1 MKSLV
6 TGSAGLIGRQV
17 VKDLTK
23 SINQVY
29 SCYHDSKPEFGILT
43 LMDLTNFE
51 SIQKT
56 VEDIKPDIII
66 HLAAMTNVDLCE
78 TQRDLAMKI
87 NTKATKILSKQAAKI
102 RAYFLY
108 VSTDYVFDGKSGMK
122 KVNDTPNP
130 VDFYGESKLAGER
143 AVMDLASSWCIA
155 RTSTPF
161 GLHPT
166 KKSFPLWVTKNLQSK
181 KEIQV
186 VTDQYTS
193 PTYVPNLSQMI
204 IELATRQISDIIHV
218 AGASRISRYDMAKSV
233 AEKLNLDSNL
243 LKTTSINDMN
253 WTAKRPRDSS
263 LDISKAT
270 SILKVKP
277 ISIDEGLDLFVKEI
291 KPQFNR

>member
-1 MKSLV
+1 MKFLV
-6 TGSAGLIGRQV
+6 TGAAGLIGRQV

-23 SINQVY
+23 SSNQVY
-29 SCYHDSKPEFGILT
+29 SCYHDSKPEFGIPT
-43 LMDLTNFE
+43 LMDLANFE

-78 TQRDLAMKI
+78 TQKDLATKI
-87 NTKATKILSKQAAKI
+87 NAKATEILSKQAAKI

-122 KVNDTPNP
+122 KENDTPNP

-161 GLHPT
+161 GLHQT
-166 KKSFPLWVTKNLQSK
+166 KKSFPIWVTENLQSK

-277 ISIDEGLDLFVKEI
+277 ISIDGSLDLFVKEM
-291 KPQFNR
+291 RH